1 MVTKLDAP
9 KLNFVTTMSFIMQVS
24 ITFAAPSMRT
34 HLIFFLLLA
43 AACNNNKP
51 AEKTI
56 TTESAKE
63 LQLTEVVRQYPDST
77 LLVENLAQYY
87 RDNGNY
93 DKAIQTVNT
102 VIGKDSLNGRLWDI
116 KATLHFEDGDTLAAI
131 RSYERSIDLDPQPG
145 VIISLGA
152 LYAQTKNPLALVM
165 ADGLLFANKAQAEKE
180 ALFIKGLYYSS
191 MNDKKTA
198 ITFFDK
204 CLALNFSFMEAYREK
219 ANALYSLGKY
229 NEALQVLDRAVTLQN
244 NFDEGYFFM
253 GRNLEKLNRLPEAIE
268 MYQRALMYD
277 PEYIEA
283 KQALSKL
290 GVKAP

>member
-1 MVTKLDAP
+1 
-9 KLNFVTTMSFIMQVS
+9 
-24 ITFAAPSMRT
+24 MRIYF
-34 HLIFFLLLA
+34 LFFLLLA
-43 AACNNNKP
+43 TACNNDKP
-51 AEKTI
+51 AEQEI
-56 TTESAKE
+56 NSGSAKE
-63 LQLTEVVRQYPDST
+63 LQLTEAIRQYPDSI
-77 LLVENLAQYY
+77 LLVETLAQYY

-93 DKAIQTVNT
+93 DKAIQTVNS
-102 VIGKDSLNGRLWDI
+102 VLNKDSLNGRLWDI

-131 RSYERSIDLDPQPG
+131 KSYERSIDLDPQPG

-191 MNDKKTA
+191 MNDKKQA
-198 ITFFDK
+198 IQFFDR
-204 CLALNFSFMEAYREK
+204 CLALNFTFMEAYREK

-229 NEALQVLDRAVTLQN
+229 SEALQVLDKAVTLQN
-244 NFDEGYFFM
+244 NFDEGYYFM
-253 GRNLEKLNRLPEAIE
+253 GQNLEKLNRLPEAME
-268 MYQRALMYD
+268 MYKRALMYD

-290 GVKAP
+290 GVKVP